1 VVFCLGAGQSNV
13 RDDPQGDHFEIR
25 RSDGVNPRAVNLD
38 QRRLFARQ
46 TPRPRRLPRRQQ
58 RRNY

>member
-1 VVFCLGAGQSNV
+1 
-13 RDDPQGDHFEIR
+13 
-25 RSDGVNPRAVNLD
+25 VNLD

-46 TPRPRRLPRRQQ
+46 TPPPRRLPRRQQ